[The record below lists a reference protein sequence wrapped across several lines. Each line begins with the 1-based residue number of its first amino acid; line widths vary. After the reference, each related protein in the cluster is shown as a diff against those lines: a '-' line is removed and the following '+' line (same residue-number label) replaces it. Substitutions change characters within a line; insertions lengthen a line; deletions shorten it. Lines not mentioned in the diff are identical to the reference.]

1 MKSFKEFMMNQEAA
15 PPKWKASKDQ
25 IIATWKQLRPDTPI
39 IMRPVPYNH
48 EGSTYGED
56 GLRITGSP
64 QFINSVLPRLKE
76 LLQFESPTTK
86 LSLVYRETESPSK
99 SLGGGSKTSYVFY
112 VQAKER
118 GNQQQ
123 EIKPKEPEF

>member
-1 MKSFKEFMMNQEAA
+1 M
-15 PPKWKASKDQ
+15 
-25 IIATWKQLRPDTPI
+25 
-39 IMRPVPYNH
+39 MRPIPYSH
-48 EGSTYGED
+48 KGSTYGED

-76 LLQFESPTTK
+76 FLQFESPTTK

-99 SLGGGSKTSYVFY
+99 AGTATKTSFVFY
-112 VQAKER
+112 IQAKER
-118 GNQQQ
+118 GDNQP